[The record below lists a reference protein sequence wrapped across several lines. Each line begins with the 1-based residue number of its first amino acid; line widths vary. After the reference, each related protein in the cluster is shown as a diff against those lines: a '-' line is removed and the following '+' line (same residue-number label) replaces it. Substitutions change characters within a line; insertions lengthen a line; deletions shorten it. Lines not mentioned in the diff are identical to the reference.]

1 VSLGCSLSRSHGDAE
16 TRRNSRPNTLR
27 ASVPPRPVGVKGRT
41 IGVVIL
47 GAAIAVADLS
57 AQAGTG
63 WLDRPMTAWNQ
74 SAAGVPVAQ
83 KGAEAQAALDRRCGS
98 STLAT
103 STTADSIRKAGWVPF
118 LHQDRSIARDDVEVI
133 GGMSAAS
140 PGCEPTVFNLFV
152 FVGGRFAG
160 TVSPMVMTQN
170 RDGAAGA
177 VRITSADALT
187 TEFARYTAT
196 DSECCPSSRVRV
208 TYRIDRAG
216 ARPVL
221 VAVGAVKVR

>member
-1 VSLGCSLSRSHGDAE
+1 MVCICVAY
-16 TRRNSRPNTLR
+16 
-27 ASVPPRPVGVKGRT
+27 
-41 IGVVIL
+41 VV
-47 GAAIAVADLS
+47 
-57 AQAGTG
+57 AQAAGG

-74 SAAGVPVAQ
+74 PAASVPVAQ
-83 KGAEAQAALDRRCGS
+83 KGTEAQAALDRRCGS

-103 STTADSIRKAGWVPF
+103 STTADFIRKAGWVPF

-152 FVGGRFAG
+152 FVVGRFAG

-177 VRITSADALT
+177 VRITGPDALT

-208 TYRIDRAG
+208 TYRIDRTG
-216 ARPVL
+216 SRTTLLPTEARQ
-221 VAVGAVKVR
+221 VR